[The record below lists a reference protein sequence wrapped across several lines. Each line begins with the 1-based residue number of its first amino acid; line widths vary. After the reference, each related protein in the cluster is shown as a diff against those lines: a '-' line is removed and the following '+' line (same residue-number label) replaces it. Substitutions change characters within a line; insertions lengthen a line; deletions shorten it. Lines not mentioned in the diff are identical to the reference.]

1 MTSFGNVKPAS
12 RFWRGG
18 RIAASIAVTGIVLL
32 VAGPA
37 GAQTGNGGF
46 PFATG
51 ELTAISGSTLEVE
64 GFTGT
69 SKVIV
74 TSQTK
79 YRTTATTD
87 VFSITKGA
95 CVRVSGTGDTSEGIT
110 ATSIAIQDGSQ
121 ACNQSM
127 QGPGRFPGGQ
137 GNQGGEGNGSSDNR
151 PSPPAGQSL
160 PNGGSLPNGA
170 SPGDRP
176 SGGFAGGGVIGKVAK
191 VRDGSIVVTARV
203 PSNSGG
209 AGDTSSDSNSNAMPK
224 LKKQKVTVTLGNDV
238 AVTQPVEASR
248 SDLQTGVCV
257 TARGKTDSVGTVTAT
272 NVMISQPQDG
282 QCGFGGFGGFGPG
295 GGTQSGTAQS

>member
-1 MTSFGNVKPAS
+1 MT
-12 RFWRGG
+12 
-18 RIAASIAVTGIVLL
+18 AVVLL
-32 VAGPA
+32 VAQPV
-37 GAQTGNGGF
+37 GAQTANGGF

-51 ELTAISGSTLEVE
+51 ELTAISGSTLQIE

-87 VFSITKGA
+87 VSSITKGA
-95 CVRVSGTGDTSEGIT
+95 CVRVTGTGDTSEGLT

-121 ACNQSM
+121 ACNQSA

-137 GNQGGEGNGSSDNR
+137 GNQGGGGSGSSGNR
-151 PSPPAGQSL
+151 PSPPAGQTF

-176 SGGFAGGGVIGKVAK
+176 SGGSGGGGVVGKVAS
-191 VRDGSIVVTARV
+191 VHDGSIVVTARV
-203 PSNSGG
+203 PPSSGG
-209 AGDTSSDSNSNAMPK
+209 ADDTSSSSNSNATPK

-238 AVTQPVEASR
+238 AVTQPVEAAR

-257 TARGKTDSVGTVTAT
+257 TAQGKTDSVGTVTAT
-272 NVMISQPQDG
+272 SVMISQPQDG
-282 QCGFGGFGGFGPG
+282 QCGFGGFGPG
-295 GGTQSGTAQS
+295 GGSPPGTGQA